1 MEQKQQTDNSRVI
14 VALILIGIGMFWI
27 LRKLGIYYE
36 FPHHILEHIFY
47 PIRQIS
53 HRIGHFIFSWP
64 MILIVIGAIL
74 MAGKRSVGL
83 VLVIVG
89 GIFLIPKMFFFPGL
103 TISLAIPVLLIGI
116 GVALVARII

>member
-1 MEQKQQTDNSRVI
+1 
-14 VALILIGIGMFWI
+14 
-27 LRKLGIYYE
+27 
-36 FPHHILEHIFY
+36 
-47 PIRQIS
+47 
-53 HRIGHFIFSWP
+53 

-83 VLVIVG
+83 VLIIIG

-116 GVALVARII
+116 GVAVIARVI

>member
-14 VALILIGIGMFWI
+14 VAFVLIGIGMFWI
-27 LRKLGIYYE
+27 LRKVGIYFE
-36 FPHHILEHIFY
+36 FPPHILEQIFY
-47 PIRQIS
+47 PLRQIT

-83 VLVIVG
+83 VLIIIG

-116 GVALVARII
+116 GIAVVARVI